1 MVHNN
6 FVVLDETCHW
16 LKLMYLFQ
24 RHVVY
29 KVSIKGRRYI
39 KSSVE
44 FEYV

>member
-6 FVVLDETCHW
+6 FVVLGETCHW
-16 LKLMYLFQ
+16 LKLIYLFR
-24 RHVVY
+24 RHVY